1 LLSDDFSAFMIGA
14 TNDLVGDINKD
25 LDLKSVEQALAR

>member
-1 LLSDDFSAFMIGA
+1 MDAKEIA